1 MMRKVYLLSAVLM
14 GALVV
19 HAQSASTR
27 TMALTFD
34 DLPFAVP
41 GDDRAPGKLAEIQ
54 RANARILK
62 VLAAHHAT
70 AIGFVNEIKLNVD
83 SERDARTA
91 VLRQWLGAGMDLGNH
106 TYSHPALSE
115 LETEKYEDD
124 FVRGTVITSAE
135 VTAAGKTE
143 QYFRYP
149 YLDTGKDQTQK
160 QAFIAF
166 YKIRGFSNAPVTVQN
181 QDWLF
186 NVPYSEAAAQH
197 NAAEQ
202 KRVADAYLQ
211 HTSDTL
217 AYSETLAKQSFGRE
231 IAQVMLLHLDQLNAD
246 WLDAV
251 LSLFEKRGYTF
262 VSLNQALRDPAYA
275 TADDYAGP
283 DGLIWLERWQIA
295 LGKPIRPDEP
305 KPPKWAQD
313 AYRRITGKEP

>member
-1 MMRKVYLLSAVLM
+1 M
-14 GALVV
+14 
-19 HAQSASTR
+19 
-27 TMALTFD
+27 
-34 DLPFAVP
+34 
-41 GDDRAPGKLAEIQ
+41 
-54 RANARILK
+54 
-62 VLAAHHAT
+62 
-70 AIGFVNEIKLNVD
+70 NEIKLNVD
-83 SERDARTA
+83 NERDARTA

-115 LETEKYEDD
+115 LETTKYEDD

-135 VTAAGKTE
+135 MTAAGKTE

-166 YKIRGFSNAPVTVQN
+166 YKIRGFSNAPVTAQN

-186 NVPYSEAAAQH
+186 NAPYSEAVAKH

-202 KRVADAYLQ
+202 RRVADAYLQ

-262 VSLNQALRDPAYA
+262 VSLDQALRDPAYA

-305 KPPKWAQD
+305 KPPQWAQD
-313 AYRRITGKEP
+313 AYRRITGQEP